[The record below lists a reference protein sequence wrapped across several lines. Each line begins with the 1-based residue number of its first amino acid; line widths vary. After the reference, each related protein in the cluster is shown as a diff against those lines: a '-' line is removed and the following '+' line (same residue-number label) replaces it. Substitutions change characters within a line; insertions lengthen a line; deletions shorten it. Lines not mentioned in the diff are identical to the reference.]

1 MDTLNQGKEDKN
13 KDIIENNNKNNSGNR
28 NTKSAQFKVA
38 FITQA
43 AVIAALYVVLVVYPD
58 GSEYHFLFD
67 GYNYRKMPLWN
78 D

>member
-13 KDIIENNNKNNSGNR
+13 KDIIEN
-28 NTKSAQFKVA
+28 
-38 FITQA
+38 
-43 AVIAALYVVLVVYPD
+43 
-58 GSEYHFLFD
+58 LFD

>member
-13 KDIIENNNKNNSGNR
+13 KDIIENNNKHNSGTR
-28 NTKSAQFKVA
+28 NPTSAQFKVA

-43 AVIAALYVVLVVYPD
+43 AVIV
-58 GSEYHFLFD
+58 D